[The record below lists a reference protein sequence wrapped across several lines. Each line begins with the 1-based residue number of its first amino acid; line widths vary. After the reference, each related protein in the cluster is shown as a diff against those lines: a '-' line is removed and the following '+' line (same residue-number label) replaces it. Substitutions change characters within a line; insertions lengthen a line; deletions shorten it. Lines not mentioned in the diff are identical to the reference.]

1 MDRKIIMGVAAVAG
15 IGLLLYMRKNS
26 DASTIGASGALVGSG
41 SGLSNWASSPIVITN
56 TKAPVVDATAAA
68 PVENIKPP
76 VQTAVPPA
84 QTTTFAIGGGPT
96 NNPTK
101 PGSGFFGAGGTEIN
115 DPTAVGRLNSVG
127 AFIKTLDWSDANK
140 ASSAASLG
148 DAARQYGVSQREIA
162 IASGYRDE
170 DIARLLEGQNVARY

>member
-1 MDRKIIMGVAAVAG
+1 MDRKIVMGVAAVAG
-15 IGLLLYMRKNS
+15 IGLLLYMRKQG
-26 DASTIGASGALVGSG
+26 DGATLASSGALVGSG
-41 SGLSNWASSPIVITN
+41 SSGSAWASAPIVITN
-56 TKAPVVDATAAA
+56 TKAPVVDNTAAA
-68 PVENIKPP
+68 PVANIKPP

-84 QTTTFAIGGGPT
+84 QTSTFAIGGGPT

-101 PGSGFFGAGGTEIN
+101 PGSGYFGAGGTEIN
-115 DPTAVGRLNSVG
+115 DPAQVGRLDSVS

-140 ASSAASLG
+140 ANSAASLG